1 MIILLKSGI
10 KIRKKIKLDDK
21 NVIISKNLSNKIN
34 LENDLKFETD
44 NENVKVG
51 VKGVAENYID
61 DYIYMSKDAY
71 EKIFSKKFI
80 ANADLVR
87 AKDKTRDKILN
98 NKASLA
104 LVEPNKFYET
114 MDTLMANLNL
124 VIGIITLVSMILAV
138 VVLYNLTNINVSER
152 KKELAT
158 TKVLGFFP
166 RETTAYIYRETYILT
181 ILGIILGYILGY
193 LMLVYVLNVVA
204 PDGIYISHK
213 THFSSYIISA
223 FITLFTSFLIMI
235 IVHFKLKKIN
245 MAEAMKAGE

>member
-1 MIILLKSGI
+1 M
-10 KIRKKIKLDDK
+10 
-21 NVIISKNLSNKIN
+21 
-34 LENDLKFETD
+34 DLKFETD
-44 NENVKVG
+44 NDNVKVPINS
-51 VKGVAENYID
+51 VTENYID
-61 DYIYMSKDAY
+61 DYIYMSKEAY
-71 EKIFSKKFI
+71 KNIFGKDML

-87 AKDKTRDKILN
+87 ANDKTRNEILK
-98 NKASLA
+98 NKACQV

-124 VIGIITLVSMILAV
+124 VIGVITLVSMILAV

-181 ILGIILGYILGY
+181 ILGIILGYILGF
-193 LMLVYVLNVVA
+193 LMLTYVLNIVA

-213 THFSSYIISA
+213 THLSSYILSA
-223 FITLFTSFLIMI
+223 FITLFTSFLIML
-235 IVHFKLKKIN
+235 IVHFKLKK
-245 MAEAMKAGE
+245 